1 MNVPFTLYPAIEVAS
16 FYRKDSAF
24 FRDFCDVV
32 AYTMHINAYDRVCD
46 DRLIMALDYICANFS
61 QSVIQAEVAC
71 RVGLTSS
78 SFAKLLKEQ
87 SYMTFTEILNEVRV
101 AHAVML
107 ICNTNDSLES
117 IGYDCG
123 FGTRRTFNR
132 EFRQFAG
139 YTPVDF
145 RALFRKFLRAG
156 AIERPFMPQ
165 LEGEKRRLVLPV
177 EKGGNRIAG
186 NELNH
191 YRTLSIAY

>member
-1 MNVPFTLYPAIEVAS
+1 MNMTCTLCPAMKVESV
-16 FYRKDSAF
+16 YRKDSAF

-46 DRLIMALDYICANFS
+46 DRLIMALDYISANYS
-61 QSVIQAEVAC
+61 QTILQSEVASQ
-71 RVGLTSS
+71 VGLTSS

-101 AHAVML
+101 AHAIML

-132 EFRQFAG
+132 EFRQFSG
-139 YTPVDF
+139 YTPIDF
-145 RALFRKFLRAG
+145 KLLFRKFLRAG

-165 LEGEKRRLVLPV
+165 LEGKKRQLVLPV